1 MISGRELGRAKL
13 ICYFSSPSA
22 EKTEMA
28 LSPESLD
35 PYLCTHIIYHQAKLD
50 AANNKILLEN
60 PSVDLKGIK
69 NYEFL

>member
-1 MISGRELGRAKL
+1 M
-13 ICYFSSPSA
+13 
-22 EKTEMA
+22 T

-50 AANNKILLEN
+50 AANNKIVLEN

-69 NYEFL
+69 NEFLWPIKKIQIFE

>member
-1 MISGRELGRAKL
+1 M
-13 ICYFSSPSA
+13 
-22 EKTEMA
+22 T

-60 PSVDLKGIK
+60 QNVDLKGIK
-69 NYEFL
+69 NEFLWPIKKIQIFE